1 MKKEMLSKR
10 LLTVVSLV
18 EPGSRVVDVGTD
30 HGFVPITL
38 VQEDI
43 CPSALAMDVGKGP
56 LARAREHIEQAGLSD
71 QIEARL
77 SDGFAAMKP
86 GEADTGVIA
95 GMGGPLMVR
104 ILEEG
109 RAQTEDMK
117 QLVLSPQSDIGA
129 VRRYIKERKWKICQE
144 VFLQEE
150 GKYYTVMQV
159 SLSEEPRPQESGWE
173 EAEDQYGAW
182 LLQHRDPVLLTYL
195 EQELETKRQLIR
207 SMNADTDRARER
219 LTGLQQECRRI
230 EDIKEHYYEVQ

>member
-38 VQEDI
+38 VKEDI

-56 LARAREHIEQAGLSD
+56 LARAREHIEQEGLSD
-71 QIEARL
+71 QIEVRL
-77 SDGFAAMKP
+77 SDGFAAMQP
-86 GEADTGVIA
+86 GEADSGVIA

-109 RAQTEDMK
+109 RTQTEGMK
-117 QLVLSPQSDIGA
+117 QLVLSPQSDIGS

-159 SLSEEPRPQESGWE
+159 ALSEEPRPQESGWE
-173 EAEDQYGAW
+173 EAEDQYGVW

-207 SMNADTDRARER
+207 SINADTNRARER